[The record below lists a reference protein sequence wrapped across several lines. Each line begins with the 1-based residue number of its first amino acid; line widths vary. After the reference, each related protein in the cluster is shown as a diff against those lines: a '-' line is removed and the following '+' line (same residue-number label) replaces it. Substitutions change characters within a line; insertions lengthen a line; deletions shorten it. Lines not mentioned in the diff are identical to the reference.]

1 MYIHN
6 IFYMNTPM
14 LVKTNNHQ
22 CFISR
27 ELCSGP
33 HVEHTGLIGEIVLAK
48 EKAVADGIR
57 RIYALQKS
65 S

>member
-1 MYIHN
+1 
-6 IFYMNTPM
+6 MNTPM